1 MGIRLQWLGH
11 ASFRISHDDTVIYID
26 PWKIKGE
33 PAEADVVLISHGHYD
48 HYSSQDI
55 TRVSNANTRLVASS
69 DVIKKENVGQ
79 VLSPGKILEME
90 GFNVSGI
97 ASYNPE
103 KQFHPKSNNW
113 LGFVIEIESKRIYY
127 AGDTDLT
134 DEIKTLTNID
144 TALLPVGGTY
154 TMNAEQAAQAAEF
167 IRPRLAI
174 PYHWG
179 DIVGDNKDAG
189 KFAKLAHCEV
199 KVLEPGQILDIE

>member
-1 MGIRLQWLGH
+1 MGIRLEWLGH

-33 PAEADVVLISHGHYD
+33 PAAADVVLISHGHYD
-48 HYSSQDI
+48 HYSSKDI

-69 DVIKKENVGQ
+69 DVINKENVGQ

-113 LGFVIEIESKRIYY
+113 LGFIIEIESKCIYY

-134 DEIKTLTNID
+134 DEMKTLTNID

-189 KFAKLAHCEV
+189 KFAELAHCEV